1 MASEQEGLE
10 EEEAEFDEASAAA
23 EESAVADG
31 EYECGGGSSDEDGAA
46 GGSFQSADDDDDF
59 DLPQDIGPDP
69 GCEEDAGAQGAASSS
84 GGALPPGLDSSD
96 GGGAERWNL
105 RQDGNKEQ
113 LEAIFQRL
121 CADREHVKISK
132 MFSYVLRHAAH
143 KLDVRIRKDGFVRLR
158 EIMKLRNF
166 KPYQLEE
173 LMAVVYFD
181 EKERYTMVR
190 KFDGELLIRANQGHT
205 MKVVEDDLLLDHR

>member
-59 DLPQDIGPDP
+59 DLPQ
-69 GCEEDAGAQGAASSS
+69 
-84 GGALPPGLDSSD
+84 
-96 GGGAERWNL
+96 
-105 RQDGNKEQ
+105 
-113 LEAIFQRL
+113 
-121 CADREHVKISK
+121 
-132 MFSYVLRHAAH
+132 VLRHAAH

-158 EIMKLRNF
+158 EIMKLRTF